1 MAYQLVS
8 FDLDGT
14 MVDTAAEIAEAANLA
29 LEAHGIAH
37 HPIDEIARLIGAGTR
52 ELMGKLLDRCFAQ
65 QPQLLQTVQLAEV
78 MASFD
83 PF

>member
-1 MAYQLVS
+1 MSQ
-8 FDLDGT
+8 
-14 MVDTAAEIAEAANLA
+14 EAANLA

-52 ELMGKLLDRCFAQ
+52 ELMGKLLARCFAQ
-65 QPQLLQTVQLAEV
+65 QPQLLQTVQPAEV